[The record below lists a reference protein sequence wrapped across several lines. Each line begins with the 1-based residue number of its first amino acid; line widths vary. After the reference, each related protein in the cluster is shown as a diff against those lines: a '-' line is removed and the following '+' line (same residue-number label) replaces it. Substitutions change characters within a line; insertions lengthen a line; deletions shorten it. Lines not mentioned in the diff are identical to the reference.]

1 MALGKILMI
10 AGIVVVAIGAGIGGT
25 LGVIAVMPHHTAAT
39 ATKPPPPAIK
49 PLFFASLTDVIVSI
63 PADAG
68 DPPSSFVQFAVNFS
82 TYDQNAITA
91 FAEVQPIIKSDVIS
105 LLMNETGKTLQDPAT
120 RSDLSK
126 SCLAIANT
134 VLSRSAS
141 FTPANP
147 FTAAYITNLVVQN

>member
-25 LGVIAVMPHHTAAT
+25 LGVTALMPHHTASA
-39 ATKPPPPAIK
+39 AKLPPAIK
-49 PLFFASLTDVIVSI
+49 TLFFASLTDVIVSI

-68 DPPSSFVQFAVNFS
+68 APPSSFVQFAVNFS

-120 RSDLSK
+120 RNDLSK

-141 FTPANP
+141 FTPMNP